1 MNNNIHTEV
10 NDQVSQ
16 LELGFNG
23 ARLQPQQRQSRG
35 TNRAAWWFRQM
46 REVVDMVREHSSRV
60 LSITRPAAPGAR
72 PHLGRQLFG
81 MTPRSRTGSET
92 KRDDFGILPMIDQID

>member
-46 REVVDMVREHSSRV
+46 REVVDRAVEW
-60 LSITRPAAPGAR
+60 TPPPPAR
-72 PHLGRQLFG
+72 PQQTWFANTHREC
-81 MTPRSRTGSET
+81 SV
-92 KRDDFGILPMIDQID
+92 